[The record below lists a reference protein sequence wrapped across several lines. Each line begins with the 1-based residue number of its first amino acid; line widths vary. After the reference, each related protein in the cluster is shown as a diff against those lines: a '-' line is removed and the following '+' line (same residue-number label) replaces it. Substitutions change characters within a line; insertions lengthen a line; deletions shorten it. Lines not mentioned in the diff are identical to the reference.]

1 MGQNGAVL
9 GQIPQ
14 FGPFPFEKIRKKG
27 CQKSGKSTFTKYT
40 FQTLERFGIIKK
52 VLLSCFGMK
61 RGPDWD
67 VVACYVE
74 TQCQNLNWISVQ
86 TTGVVLFG
94 PKLHEPSSYII
105 QT

>member
-40 FQTLERFGIIKK
+40 FQTLGWFGIIKE
-52 VLLSCFGMK
+52 LLLPCLG
-61 RGPDWD
+61 
-67 VVACYVE
+67 
-74 TQCQNLNWISVQ
+74 
-86 TTGVVLFG
+86 
-94 PKLHEPSSYII
+94 
-105 QT
+105 